1 MFVALIII
9 QVALLILWTL
19 LKLYTLWFSKSKFLS
34 KDEYP
39 LLVSWL
45 FLKFLESYTKSVN
58 ILIFENI
65 VLVLILYK
73 AAFPKSQQRGEKIS
87 QAKSNLSK
95 KSN

>member
-1 MFVALIII
+1 MFVALILI
-9 QVALLILWTL
+9 QVALLVLWTL
-19 LKLYTLWFSKSKFLS
+19 VKLYTLWFSKTKFLS

-58 ILIFENI
+58 VLIFENI

-73 AAFPKSQQRGEKIS
+73 AAFPKSQQQGAKIS
-87 QAKSNLSK
+87 QAERNLSK